1 MSELL
6 SSLLGDPEN
15 AEKLGRIA
23 AVLGAMT
30 GEEEG
35 CGDSW
40 CTAGGTPGRAARPA
54 GVR

>member
-35 CGDSW
+35 CGDS
-40 CTAGGTPGRAARPA
+40 CAPQEGRRGERHDPA

>member
-35 CGDSW
+35 CGDEL
-40 CTAGGTPGRAARPA
+40 CTAGGTLGRAARPA